1 MKYDRFNHLAYAR
14 CWIQSLALVAC
25 IPIIWF
31 SINAFAQSEA
41 ETKAQKKVSKVQST
55 DSDKANSSPPP
66 EEIELARID
75 HHHQL
80 LEASLG
86 PLKTALSKLDEL
98 ALTSARAREYES
110 AIAARIEREQIAT
123 DLDRIAKELL
133 ILETRKQLLK
143 TSLLP
148 DHIFLP
154 LDKAK
159 LESVRFD
166 EEKKWLTHWDRP
178 GAQAEWTLP
187 GIPPGGY
194 EVLLTYECSPLE
206 GGTIVINE
214 KTFSL
219 SGEMDTTLRGPEV
232 KNLGTLKITDGNSP
246 FQITARTV
254 VKSNLMNLLA
264 IELIPA
270 NR

>member
-1 MKYDRFNHLAYAR
+1 MKPDHINHLALAS
-14 CWIQSLALVAC
+14 CWVQFLALASFLSLPVLG
-25 IPIIWF
+25 
-31 SINAFAQSEA
+31 QTEGQ
-41 ETKAQKKVSKVQST
+41 TKPQKKVTKNLSP
-55 DSDKANSSPPP
+55 DFDKTNTSPPP
-66 EEIELARID
+66 EEIELARLD

-98 ALTSARAREYES
+98 ALSNARAREYEA
-110 AIAARIEREQIAT
+110 AIAARIEREHIAT

-133 ILETRKQLLK
+133 ILETRKQFLQ

-148 DHIFLP
+148 DHILLP
-154 LDKAK
+154 LDNAK
-159 LESVRFD
+159 LESVRYD
-166 EEKKWLTHWDRP
+166 EEKKWLNHWDRP
-178 GAQAEWTLP
+178 GAYAEWTLP
-187 GIPPGGY
+187 GVPPGGY
-194 EVLLTYECSPLE
+194 EVLLTYQCSPLE
-206 GGTIVINE
+206 GGTIMINE

-232 KNLGTLKITDGNSP
+232 KNLGTLKITDGNTP
-246 FQITARTV
+246 LRLTARTI
-254 VKSNLMNLLA
+254 VKSNLMNLLS

>member
-1 MKYDRFNHLAYAR
+1 MNSDLINHLASAR
-14 CWIQSLALVAC
+14 CWVQFLALAAC
-25 IPIIWF
+25 I
-31 SINAFAQSEA
+31 SIPVLGQTEGS
-41 ETKAQKKVSKVQST
+41 SKPPRKPAKNLPS
-55 DSDKANSSPPP
+55 DSDKTNPSPPP
-66 EEIELARID
+66 EEIELARLD

-80 LEASLG
+80 LQASLG

-98 ALTSARAREYES
+98 ALTNARAREYEA
-110 AIAARIEREQIAT
+110 AIAARIEREHIAT

-133 ILETRKQLLK
+133 ILETRKQFLQ

-148 DHIFLP
+148 DHILLP
-154 LDKAK
+154 LDNAK
-159 LESVRFD
+159 LESVRYE

-178 GAQAEWTLP
+178 GAHAEWTLP
-187 GIPPGGY
+187 SVPPGGY
-194 EVLLTYECSPLE
+194 EVLLTYQCSPLE

-232 KNLGTLKITDGNSP
+232 KNLGTLKITDSNSP
-246 FQITARTV
+246 LRLTARTV
-254 VKSNLMNLLA
+254 VKSNLMNLLS

>member
-1 MKYDRFNHLAYAR
+1 MKSDHLNLLAFVR
-14 CWIQSLALVAC
+14 CWVRFL
-25 IPIIWF
+25 
-31 SINAFAQSEA
+31 AFASFLSLPVLSQTEGQ
-41 ETKAQKKVSKVQST
+41 TKPPKKPAKNIPSN
-55 DSDKANSSPPP
+55 SDNTNPSPPP
-66 EEIELARID
+66 EEIELARLD

-80 LEASLG
+80 LAASLG

-98 ALTSARAREYES
+98 ALTNARAREYEA
-110 AIAARIEREQIAT
+110 AIAARIEREHIAT

-133 ILETRKQLLK
+133 ILETRKQFLQ
-143 TSLLP
+143 TALLP
-148 DHIFLP
+148 DHILLP
-154 LDKAK
+154 LNNAK
-159 LESVRFD
+159 LESVRYD
-166 EEKKWLTHWDRP
+166 EEKKWLTRWDRP
-178 GAQAEWTLP
+178 GAYAEWTLP

-194 EVLLTYECSPLE
+194 EVLLTYQCSPLE

-246 FQITARTV
+246 LRLTARTI
-254 VKSNLMNLLA
+254 VKSNLMNLLS